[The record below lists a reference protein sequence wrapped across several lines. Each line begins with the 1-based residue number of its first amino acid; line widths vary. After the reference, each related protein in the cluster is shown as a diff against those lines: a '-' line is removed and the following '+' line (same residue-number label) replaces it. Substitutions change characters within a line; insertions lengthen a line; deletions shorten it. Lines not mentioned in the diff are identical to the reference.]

1 MDHRE
6 RRRPEFLQNYHN
18 QRPME
23 TEKYSD
29 QEIIDLDMF
38 DQWQIYPENQSWHDP
53 TTFDLEFYLDRL
65 HRDAPRV
72 LGDSTDADVL
82 TVHYSSE
89 GVLIRNS
96 QIEGEGDLRSVIV
109 ANNANAPGHVFFNI
123 APIFSFGVLQITEEL
138 LCKLLTSHAVF
149 PGFLDLVHLYGEK
162 TDEVNEDFAVYRQ
175 YITRGLAQGENKVP
189 TIEAFELCYNWRYV
203 LKRKDHGSSGTI
215 WTTRKMGMYAKYQPA
230 KKSTTWIPIQAS
242 DDFHHRLNDVF
253 ESDKKRIRGR
263 RHDLDIHLLL
273 MQTASQ
279 NWTPYIN
286 DLEIEFRDMDRRAF
300 MWRPKPGFSPI
311 ADEHKDS
318 ELELEDTQRIQRFK
332 VKLLQIVHSLD
343 INCANIAS
351 LRRGL
356 KAFQQE
362 KGAQYASDDQYQ
374 KTDREL
380 NELLIQT
387 TEHRTRVKNII
398 LQVESL
404 FSLVITI
411 IPYIFARRE
420 NCIMLKL
427 SDKATQYARSMK
439 VITVV
444 CMLYLPPSLMAAV
457 FGMGLFFGNP
467 HLAPAIGYFILAT
480 AVLMVLTWGAWMWWE
495 RRYRIS
501 SGDEEMAMAIK

>member
-1 MDHRE
+1 
-6 RRRPEFLQNYHN
+6 
-18 QRPME
+18 ME
-23 TEKYSD
+23 TEKYT
-29 QEIIDLDMF
+29 EKENIDLDMF
-38 DQWQIYPENQSWHDP
+38 DQWQMYPENQSWHDP
-53 TTFDLEFYLDRL
+53 TAFDLESYADRL
-65 HRDAPRV
+65 HSDSPRV
-72 LGDSTDADVL
+72 LGDSTNADVL

-89 GVLIRNS
+89 GLLMKKS
-96 QIEGEGDLRSVIV
+96 QIEGEGDLRNVIV
-109 ANNANAPGHVFFNI
+109 ENTTNVPGHIFFNI
-123 APIFSFGVLQITEEL
+123 AAIFSFGVLQITEEL
-138 LCKLLTSHAVF
+138 LCKLLTFFAVF
-149 PGFLDLVHLYGEK
+149 PGFLDLVHLFGQK
-162 TDEVNEDFAVYRQ
+162 TDEVNEDFAIYRQ
-175 YITRGLAQGENKVP
+175 HITRGLAQGENKIP
-189 TIEAFELCYNWRYV
+189 SIEALELCYNWKYV
-203 LKRKDHGSSGTI
+203 QQRKDHSSSRTI
-215 WTTRKMGMYAKYQPA
+215 WTTRKMGMYAKYHPA
-230 KKSTTWIPIQAS
+230 KNSTTWIPIQAS
-242 DDFHHRLNDVF
+242 EDFLRRLDDVF

-273 MQTASQ
+273 MQTASK

-286 DLEIEFRDMDRRAF
+286 DLEIEFRDMDRKAF

-311 ADEHKDS
+311 ADEHRDS

-351 LRRGL
+351 MRRGL
-356 KAFQQE
+356 KVFQQE
-362 KGAQYASDDQYQ
+362 KGAQYATDDQYQ

-411 IPYIFARRE
+411 IPYIFAQRE

-439 VITVV
+439 VITIV
-444 CMLYLPPSLMAAV
+444 CMLYLPPSLTAAV

-467 HLAPAIGYFILAT
+467 HLMPAMGYFIFAT
-480 AVLMVLTWGAWMWWE
+480 AVLMVLTWGAWAWWE
-495 RRYRIS
+495 RRYRIT
-501 SGDEEMAMAIK
+501 SGDEEMANAIK